1 MRRCD
6 FIAIGGGSAGLTAAS
21 RVARAGQRTA
31 LVDHGPVGGLR
42 AAPDVHH
49 PQLRVVS
56 M

>member
-1 MRRCD
+1 MRRYD
-6 FIAIGGGSAGLTAAS
+6 FIAIGGGSAGLTAAF

-42 AAPDVHH
+42 VAPDVHR
-49 PQLRVVS
+49 PQSQVVS